1 MTAAPR
7 SCKLTVLVV
16 DDEAAVRLLTTRI
29 LEERGYSV
37 IEAADGSDA
46 LALLESRAEPID
58 LVISDVV
65 MPRFDGLELA
75 RSMEIMA
82 HPPPILLMSGWAL
95 SRLELERPLLVKPF
109 DAHELL
115 AAVDRLLGAHGQDD
129 QRSPDAAPG

>member
-7 SCKLTVLVV
+7 SRKPTILVV
-16 DDEAAVRLLTTRI
+16 DDEAAVRSLTARI
-29 LEERGYSV
+29 LQERGYNV
-37 IEAADGSDA
+37 IEAGNGADA
-46 LALLESRAEPID
+46 LALVESRAEPID

-75 RSMEIMA
+75 RCIEIMI

-95 SRLELERPLLVKPF
+95 SRLELERPFLVKPF

-115 AAVDRLLGAHGQDD
+115 AAVDRLLGAEGQDPIP
-129 QRSPDAAPG
+129 S

>member
-7 SCKLTVLVV
+7 PRKRTILVV
-16 DDEAAVRLLTTRI
+16 DDEAAVRSLTARI

-37 IEAADGSDA
+37 IEAVNGADA

-75 RSMEIMA
+75 RCIEIMV

-95 SRLELERPLLVKPF
+95 SGLELERPFLVKPF

-115 AAVDRLLGAHGQDD
+115 AAVDRLLGARG
-129 QRSPDAAPG
+129 

>member
-1 MTAAPR
+1 MPAAPSSR
-7 SCKLTVLVV
+7 KRTILVV
-16 DDEAAVRLLTTRI
+16 DDEPAVRLLATRI

-37 IEAADGSDA
+37 IEASDGSDA
-46 LALLESRAEPID
+46 LALLESMAEPID

-109 DAHELL
+109 DAYELL
-115 AAVDRLLGAHGQDD
+115 AAVDRLLGAQGQDD
-129 QRSPDAAPG
+129 QRSSDAAPS

>member
-7 SCKLTVLVV
+7 PRKRTILVV
-16 DDEAAVRLLTTRI
+16 DDEAAVRSLTARI

-37 IEAADGSDA
+37 IEAGNGADA
-46 LALLESRAEPID
+46 LALLESKAEPID

-65 MPRFDGLELA
+65 MPHFDGLELA
-75 RSMEIMA
+75 RCIEIMV

-95 SRLELERPLLVKPF
+95 SRLELERPFLVKPF

-115 AAVDRLLGAHGQDD
+115 AAVDRLLGARG
-129 QRSPDAAPG
+129 